1 MPATSRDGKGAPAFF
16 WMKYK
21 HKRLILQW
29 NPARLVLVWM
39 KNIRFSNHED
49 VSLYRIVRRFLHNLQ
64 DDEIMD
70 RANGVAFNFILA
82 IFPAIIFLFTLIP
95 YITPYF
101 PEINRESILG
111 FLEELAKSGFM
122 PPNMYE
128 VASSTILDIVSNQ
141 RGGLLTLGFFFAL
154 VLSTNGM
161 LALMRA
167 FNACYKTIENRT
179 AIKTRLIATGLT
191 INMTIV
197 IFLTI
202 VLLVVGQF
210 ILEYL
215 MTNVQSLTD
224 FNLSSF
230 QVGLLFA
237 LRFLIIFITFFLAI
251 STIYYFGPAIHYNW
265 RFFSIGSLVA
275 TLLCLAVSY
284 GFSYYI
290 TNFGTYNKVYGSIG
304 VLIALMVWVQ
314 LITVVLLV
322 GYEINASIHDSIR
335 AEALWKARKYR
346 MSSKV

>member
-1 MPATSRDGKGAPAFF
+1 MLA
-16 WMKYK
+16 WMKK
-21 HKRLILQW
+21 
-29 NPARLVLVWM
+29 
-39 KNIRFSNHED
+39 IRFQKHED
-49 VSLYRIVRRFLHNLQ
+49 VSLYRIAKRFLRNLQ

-95 YITPYF
+95 YVTRYF
-101 PEINRESILG
+101 PELNRQSIMD
-111 FLEELAKSGFM
+111 FLHGLADSGLM
-122 PPNMYE
+122 PPNMVE

-141 RGGLLTLGFFFAL
+141 RGGLLTLGFLFAL
-154 VLSTNGM
+154 ILSTNGM

-167 FNACYKTIENRT
+167 FNACYKTIENRS
-179 AIKTRLIATGLT
+179 AFKMRLIAMGLT
-191 INMTIV
+191 VNMTLV
-197 IFLTI
+197 LFVTI
-202 VLLVVGQF
+202 ILLVVGQ
-210 ILEYL
+210 LAAEYL
-215 MTNVQSLTD
+215 LSNVQTIISY
-224 FNLSSF
+224 NISSF
-230 QVGLLFA
+230 EVSLIFG
-237 LRFLIIFITFFLAI
+237 LRFVIIFITFFLAI

-290 TNFGTYNKVYGSIG
+290 TNFATYNKVYGSIG

-346 MSSKV
+346 KEL

>member
-1 MPATSRDGKGAPAFF
+1 MLA
-16 WMKYK
+16 
-21 HKRLILQW
+21 
-29 NPARLVLVWM
+29 WM
-39 KNIRFSNHED
+39 KNIRFPKHED
-49 VSLYRIVRRFLHNLQ
+49 VSLYRIVKRFLHNLQ

-95 YITPYF
+95 YVTRYF

-111 FLEELAKSGFM
+111 FLAGLAEGGLM
-122 PPNMYE
+122 PASMYE
-128 VASSTILDIVSNQ
+128 VASTTILDIVSNQ
-141 RGGLLTLGFFFAL
+141 RGGLLTFGFLFAL

-167 FNACYKTIENRT
+167 FNACYKTIENRS
-179 AIKTRLIATGLT
+179 AFKTRLIATTLT
-191 INMTIV
+191 VNMTIV
-197 IFLTI
+197 LFVT
-202 VLLVVGQF
+202 VLLLIGGQL

-215 MTNVQSLTD
+215 MTNFQHITS
-224 FNLSSF
+224 FNLSDF
-230 QVGLLFA
+230 QVSLLFVI
-237 LRFLIIFITFFLAI
+237 RFVIIFVTFFLAI

-304 VLIALMVWVQ
+304 VLIALMIWVQ

-346 MSSKV
+346 MK

>member
-1 MPATSRDGKGAPAFF
+1 MLA
-16 WMKYK
+16 
-21 HKRLILQW
+21 
-29 NPARLVLVWM
+29 WM
-39 KNIRFSNHED
+39 KNIRFQKYDD
-49 VSLYRIVRRFLHNLQ
+49 VSLYRIVKRFLHNLQ

-95 YITPYF
+95 YVTNYF
-101 PEINRESILG
+101 PEINRESIMG
-111 FLEELAKSGFM
+111 FLAGLAESGLM
-122 PPNMYE
+122 PASMYE
-128 VASSTILDIVSNQ
+128 VASTTILDIVSNQ
-141 RGGLLTLGFFFAL
+141 RGGLLTLGFLFAL
-154 VLSTNGM
+154 ILSTNGM

-167 FNACYKTIENRT
+167 FNSCYKTIENRSGF
-179 AIKTRLIATGLT
+179 KTRLIATALT
-191 INMTIV
+191 VNMTIV
-197 IFLTI
+197 IFVTI
-202 VLLVVGQF
+202 ILLVVGQ
-210 ILEYL
+210 LVVEYVL
-215 MTNVQSLTD
+215 SNFQD
-224 FNLSSF
+224 FTSYNLSTF
-230 QVGLLFA
+230 EVNLLFV
-237 LRFLIIFITFFLAI
+237 LRFIVIFITFFLAI

-335 AEALWKARKYR
+335 AEALWKARKFH
-346 MSSKV
+346 MKQVV

>member
-1 MPATSRDGKGAPAFF
+1 MLA
-16 WMKYK
+16 
-21 HKRLILQW
+21 
-29 NPARLVLVWM
+29 WM

-49 VSLYRIVRRFLHNLQ
+49 VSLYRIVKRFLHNLQ

-95 YITPYF
+95 YVTRYF
-101 PEINRESILG
+101 PNINRESIMG
-111 FLEELAKSGFM
+111 FLLGLAESGLM
-122 PPNMYE
+122 PASMYE
-128 VASSTILDIVSNQ
+128 VASTTILDIVSNQ
-141 RGGLLTLGFFFAL
+141 RGGLLTLGFLFAL
-154 VLSTNGM
+154 ILSTNGM

-167 FNACYKTIENRT
+167 FNACYKTIENRS
-179 AIKTRLIATGLT
+179 AFKTRVIATALT

-197 IFLTI
+197 LFVTI
-202 VLLVVGQF
+202 LLLVVGQ
-210 ILEYL
+210 LMVEYVL
-215 MTNVQSLTD
+215 TNVQD
-224 FNLSSF
+224 FTSFNFSSF
-230 QVGLLFA
+230 EVSLLFA

-265 RFFSIGSLVA
+265 RFFSIGSLIA

-346 MSSKV
+346 MENL

>member
-1 MPATSRDGKGAPAFF
+1 
-16 WMKYK
+16 MKYK
-21 HKRLILQW
+21 YKRLILQW
-29 NPARLVLVWM
+29 HPARLILTWM
-39 KNIRFSNHED
+39 KNIRFSKHED
-49 VSLYRIVRRFLHNLQ
+49 VSLYRIVKRFLRNLQ

-111 FLEELAKSGFM
+111 FLGELAESGLM

-128 VASSTILDIVSNQ
+128 VASTTILDIVSNQ
-141 RGGLLTLGFFFAL
+141 RGGLLTLGFLFAL

-167 FNACYKTIENRT
+167 FNACYKTIENRS
-179 AIKTRLIATGLT
+179 ALKTRLIATALT
-191 INMTIV
+191 INMTFT
-197 IFLTI
+197 IFVTI
-202 VLLVVGQF
+202 LLLIVGQLV
-210 ILEYL
+210 LEY
-215 MTNVQSLTD
+215 VLTHFED
-224 FNLSSF
+224 LIRFNLSSF
-230 QVGLLFA
+230 QVGLLFV
-237 LRFLIIFITFFLAI
+237 LRFVIIFVTFFLAI

-265 RFFSIGSLVA
+265 RFFSIGSFIA

-284 GFSYYI
+284 GFSFYI

-346 MSSKV
+346 MQESKLNA

>member
-1 MPATSRDGKGAPAFF
+1 MMLA
-16 WMKYK
+16 WMK
-21 HKRLILQW
+21 R
-29 NPARLVLVWM
+29 
-39 KNIRFSNHED
+39 IRFSNHED

-64 DDEIMD
+64 DDDIMD

-95 YITPYF
+95 YVTRYF

-111 FLEELAKSGFM
+111 FLQSLAESGFM
-122 PPNMYE
+122 PPSMYE

-141 RGGLLTLGFFFAL
+141 RGGLLTLGFLFAL
-154 VLSTNGM
+154 ILSTNGM

-167 FNACYKTIENRT
+167 FNACYKTIENRS
-179 AIKTRLIATGLT
+179 AVKTRVIATALT
-191 INMTIV
+191 VNMTIV
-197 IFLTI
+197 LFVTI
-202 VLLVVGQF
+202 LLLVVGQLV
-210 ILEYL
+210 IEYL
-215 MTNVQSLTD
+215 LTNFQVITS
-224 FNLSSF
+224 FNLSNWEVTLIF
-230 QVGLLFA
+230 I
-237 LRFLIIFITFFLAI
+237 LRFLIIFVTFFLAI

-304 VLIALMVWVQ
+304 VLIALMVWIQ

-335 AEALWKARKYR
+335 AEALWKARKFR
-346 MSSKV
+346 MK